1 MMSGKAVKLGFIGGG
16 NMAAAMIG
24 GLLQKG
30 FAALDIDVA
39 ETSPERRAWLA
50 HEFGISAHASPD
62 AILTAEVIVLAVKP
76 QQLADVLR
84 ALPPLKPE
92 QLVLSIAAGVRAGD
106 ISRWLGGHP
115 AVVRAMPNT
124 PALVGA
130 GIAGLFA
137 LPGVTDSQKAQANR
151 ILEAVGRAVWVQ
163 QETQIDV
170 VTAISGSGPAYVFFF
185 IEALEQAGIDLG
197 LPAETAR
204 LLTLQT
210 FFGAAALAI
219 KDQSAPAELRARVT
233 SKGGTT
239 ERGVLALEEGG
250 VRYAIGLAARAA
262 AERAAEM
269 GVLLGK
275 DGDKD

>member
-1 MMSGKAVKLGFIGGG
+1 MKLGFIGGG

-30 FAALDIDVA
+30 FAATDIDVA
-39 ETSPERRAWLA
+39 ETNPERRAWLA
-50 HEFGISAHASPD
+50 REFAVAAHENTE
-62 AILTAEVIVLAVKP
+62 AINAADVIVLAVKP
-76 QQLADVLR
+76 QQLSEILR
-84 ALPPLKPE
+84 AMSPLKPE

-106 ISRWLGGHP
+106 ISRWLGGHS

-137 LPGVTDSQKAQANR
+137 LPEVTAAQKTQASR
-151 ILEAVGRAVWVQ
+151 ILEAVGRVIWV
-163 QETQIDV
+163 EREAQIDA
-170 VTAISGSGPAYVFFF
+170 VTAISGSGPAYVFYF

-219 KDQSAPAELRARVT
+219 KDQSPPAELRARVT

-239 ERGVLALEEGG
+239 ERGLLALEEGG
-250 VRYAIGLAARAA
+250 VGYAIGLAARAA
-262 AERAAEM
+262 AERAVEM
-269 GVLLGK
+269 GDLLGK
-275 DGDKD
+275 NGDAIRC

>member
-1 MMSGKAVKLGFIGGG
+1 MKLGFVGGG

-30 FAALDIDVA
+30 FPLSDIQVS
-39 ETSPERRAWLA
+39 ETSAERRAWL
-50 HEFGISAHASPD
+50 ERELGIPARAD
-62 AILTAEVIVLAVKP
+62 TEATLAAEVVILAVKP
-76 QQLADVLR
+76 QQLAEILR
-84 ALPPLKPE
+84 AWPPLDAG
-92 QLVLSIAAGVRAGD
+92 QLVISIAAGVRAED
-106 ISRWLGGHP
+106 ISRWLGGHA

-137 LPGVTDSQKAQANR
+137 LPGVSEAQKAQASR
-151 ILEAVGRAVWVQ
+151 VLEAVGRAVWVD
-163 QETQIDV
+163 QEKQIDA

-185 IEALEQAGIDLG
+185 IEALEKAGIELG
-197 LPAETAR
+197 LPADTAR

-219 KDQSAPAELRARVT
+219 KDQSSPAELRARVT

-239 ERGVLALEEGG
+239 ERGILALEEGG
-250 VRYAIGLAARAA
+250 VAYAISLAARAA

-269 GVLLGK
+269 GELLGNDS
-275 DGDKD
+275 DGGKP

>member
-1 MMSGKAVKLGFIGGG
+1 
-16 NMAAAMIG
+16 
-24 GLLQKG
+24 
-30 FAALDIDVA
+30 
-39 ETSPERRAWLA
+39 
-50 HEFGISAHASPD
+50 
-62 AILTAEVIVLAVKP
+62 
-76 QQLADVLR
+76 
-84 ALPPLKPE
+84 
-92 QLVLSIAAGVRAGD
+92 VRASD

-219 KDQSAPAELRARVT
+219 KEQSAPAELRARVT

-239 ERGVLALEEGG
+239 ERGILALEEGG

-275 DGDKD
+275 DGEKD

>member
-1 MMSGKAVKLGFIGGG
+1 MKLGFIGGG

-24 GLLQKG
+24 GMLQKG
-30 FAALDIDVA
+30 FSASDIVVA
-39 ETSPERRAWLA
+39 ETGAERRVWLER
-50 HEFGISAHASPD
+50 EFGVATHADATEALSAE
-62 AILTAEVIVLAVKP
+62 AIILAVKP
-76 QQLADVLR
+76 QQLAAVLQ
-84 ALPPLKPE
+84 ALPTLRPE
-92 QLVLSIAAGVRAGD
+92 QLVLSIAAGVRAND
-106 ISRWLGGHP
+106 ISRWLGGHA

-130 GIAGLFA
+130 GISGLFA
-137 LPGVTDSQKAQANR
+137 LPGVSEAQKVQASR
-151 ILEAVGRAVWVQ
+151 ILEAVGRAVWVPR
-163 QETQIDV
+163 EEQIDA

-197 LPAETAR
+197 LAPETAR

-239 ERGVLALEEGG
+239 ERGILALEEGG
-250 VRYAIGLAARAA
+250 VAYAIGLAARAA
-262 AERAAEM
+262 AERAVEM
-269 GVLLGK
+269 GDLLGK
-275 DGDKD
+275 NGESRNSGN

>member
-1 MMSGKAVKLGFIGGG
+1 MKLGFIGGG

-24 GLLQKG
+24 GLRQKG
-30 FAALDIDVA
+30 FAASDFVVA
-39 ETSPERRAWLA
+39 ETSVDRRAWL
-50 HEFGISAHASPD
+50 EQQFGVTTETNAQGVLGAD
-62 AILTAEVIVLAVKP
+62 VIILAVKP
-76 QQLADVLR
+76 QQLAAVLQ
-84 ALPPLKPE
+84 ALPKLKPE
-92 QLVLSIAAGVRAGD
+92 QLVVSIAAGVRAND
-106 ISRWLGGHP
+106 IARWLSGHE

-124 PALVGA
+124 PALIGA
-130 GIAGLFA
+130 GITGLFA
-137 LPGVTDSQKAQANR
+137 LPGVNEAQMRQASR
-151 ILEAVGRAVWVQ
+151 ILEGVGHVVWVR
-163 QETQIDV
+163 QEAQIDA

-219 KDQSAPAELRARVT
+219 KDQSPPAELRARVT

-239 ERGVLALEEGG
+239 ERGILALEESG
-250 VRYAIGLAARAA
+250 VAYAIGLAARAA

-269 GVLLGK
+269 GALLGEA
-275 DGDKD
+275 GNSGNGRQ

>member
-1 MMSGKAVKLGFIGGG
+1 MKLGFIGGG
-16 NMAAAMIG
+16 NMAAALIG

-30 FAALDIDVA
+30 FAKSDIDVA
-39 ETSPERRAWLA
+39 ETSPERRAWLVR
-50 HEFGISAHASPD
+50 EFGVTAHAGAD
-62 AILTAEVIVLAVKP
+62 AVASAEVIVLAVKP
-76 QQLADVLR
+76 QQLSEILR

-92 QLVLSIAAGVRAGD
+92 QLVLSIAAGVRAED
-106 ISRWLGGHP
+106 ISRWLGGHR

-137 LPGVTDSQKAQANR
+137 LLGVTDAQKAQASR

-163 QETQIDV
+163 QEAQIDV
-170 VTAISGSGPAYVFFF
+170 VTAISGSGPAYVFYF

-219 KDQSAPAELRARVT
+219 KDQSAPAELRAKVT

-239 ERGVLALEEGG
+239 ERGILALEEGG
-250 VRYAIGLAARAA
+250 VGYAIGLAARAA

-269 GVLLGK
+269 GDLLGK
-275 DGDKD
+275 NGGNGGGTQ